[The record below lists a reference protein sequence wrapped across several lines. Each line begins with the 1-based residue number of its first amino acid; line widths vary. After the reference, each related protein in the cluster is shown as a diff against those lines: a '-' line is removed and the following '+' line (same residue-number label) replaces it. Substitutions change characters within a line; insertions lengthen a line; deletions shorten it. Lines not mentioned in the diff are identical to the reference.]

1 MVYSY
6 LSILAV
12 SVYVLSLFVFTVK
25 VDFLNFEI
33 YVFIFYLLFWTPAC
47 FFSLQISQWILR
59 LSLLIDLWHQ
69 SHISYLFLFFF
80 LVRLLSEILLFF
92 YITCFLAFYLIYFSF
107 LFNRLRSARPYSP
120 RLSNS
125 SLEILGA
132 RRTFVLRTY
141 FLIVLKC

>member
-59 LSLLIDLWHQ
+59 LSLLIDLWH
-69 SHISYLFLFFF
+69 
-80 LVRLLSEILLFF
+80 
-92 YITCFLAFYLIYFSF
+92 
-107 LFNRLRSARPYSP
+107 
-120 RLSNS
+120 
-125 SLEILGA
+125 
-132 RRTFVLRTY
+132 
-141 FLIVLKC
+141 